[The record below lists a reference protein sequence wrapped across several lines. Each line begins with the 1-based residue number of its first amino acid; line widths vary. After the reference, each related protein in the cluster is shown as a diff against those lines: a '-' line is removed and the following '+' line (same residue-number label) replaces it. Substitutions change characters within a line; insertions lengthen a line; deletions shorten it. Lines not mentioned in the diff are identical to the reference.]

1 MALASNNPKGPAA
14 VWKHIGLYGYTVG
27 TFTADPSAIQ
37 WKSSTSSKQQNE
49 VVTTRLIPG
58 RTITSAL
65 WTIFGRSAHI
75 RISAQKNSGTNTEA
89 NDKYLSYEL
98 RFDGFPPSDFDKLKS
113 VFSSLYNVDLL
124 KHTLSAS
131 GASFGKTDISGRHLV
146 FRQCIV
152 DEEEEEG
159 EDGDEMLSIDLGE
172 VSQCVLPGNN
182 RNEIELQFHES
193 DINEKG
199 TDQLVQIRF
208 YVPPS
213 AGGESDGD
221 GDNDPDA
228 STAAEL
234 FQQKIMTKAS
244 IKNTTGNIIA
254 ELDESKGTF
263 LTPRGR
269 YTIELYDSF
278 MRMRGNKYDYKIKY
292 DDISKLFLLPKSDE
306 VHMAFVIALDRP
318 IRQGQQRYQF
328 LVLQTTKEQSE
339 LHINLDEE
347 TLAKEYRSELQPV
360 MTGSLSNLVAKTFKV
375 ITGKRVFIPGKFV
388 NSNTQPCVKCAL
400 RANDGHLYPLEKQL
414 IFIHK
419 PPVLIRFSDIE
430 SVEFQRYAGGQGST
444 RNFDLSVTLTSD
456 AAGDTIASKEYTF
469 SGIDRSD
476 YAPLFSFLSNKKIQI
491 QNSYDDA
498 KSASA
503 LAGAV
508 QQEEM
513 RRMQAEMAD
522 EGSSGEDDDDYNE
535 GQNSSESDSS
545 ASGSDSDEDLAEVVD
560 ESDLDTPIKKKSKKE
575 KVKEKSSSKY
585 APSAPK
591 TKQGV
596 RGSESKKRK
605 SLSSTT
611 PPSQKADS
619 SSSSKKKSKKDKNAP
634 KKPLT
639 SYMLFMSTMRSK
651 IKEQNPDMNFA
662 DLSRAVA
669 KDFKALTPDGK
680 QKYEDMAK
688 ADKERYAN
696 EMKNYTPPSD
706 EEVDEKRKKDPNAP
720 KRGLTAYNFFC
731 REMREKVK
739 EENPDASFGDL
750 SRIVGGKYKSLS
762 EEELKK
768 WNAKAKLDQ
777 VRYKEEMKD
786 YVPAKN
792 TSSGKKSK
800 PIKDKNAPKKNL
812 TSYLLFAGV
821 NREKIKQKNPDLSF
835 ADLSRSVGQQFK
847 SLSAED
853 REKWNARAEKDKERY
868 TQEMKEYQKKKA
880 AETAA
885 TAAASSSEEESDG
898 DGSSS
903 EEESGSGGG
912 GSGSDSDDS
921 NSS

>member
-1 MALASNNPKGPAA
+1 MALASNNPKGPVA

-27 TFTADPSAIQ
+27 TFTTDPSAIQ
-37 WKSSTSSKQQNE
+37 WKSSTKQQNE
-49 VVTTRLIPG
+49 IVTTRLVPG

-65 WTIFGRSAHI
+65 WTIFGRSAHV
-75 RISAQKNSGTNTEA
+75 RIQAQKNSQTNTDA
-89 NDKYLSYEL
+89 NDKYSMYEL
-98 RFDGFPPSDFDKLKS
+98 RFDGFPPSDFEKLKE
-113 VFSSLYNVDLL
+113 VFSNLYDVDLL
-124 KHTLSAS
+124 KHTLSSS

-146 FRQCIV
+146 YRQCIV

-193 DINEKG
+193 DTIEAG

-208 YVPPS
+208 YVPPN
-213 AGGESDGD
+213 APTESDGED
-221 GDNDPDA
+221 DPDA

-244 IKNTTGNIIA
+244 IKNTTGNVIA

-269 YTIELYDSF
+269 YVIELYDSF
-278 MRMRGNKYDYKIKY
+278 LRMRGNKYDYKINY

-328 LVLQTTKEQSE
+328 LVLQTSKEQST
-339 LHINLDEE
+339 LNINLDEE
-347 TLAKEYRSELQPV
+347 TLAKEYKNELQPV

-400 RANDGHLYPLEKQL
+400 RANEGHLYPLEKQL

-456 AAGDTIASKEYTF
+456 AAGDNIGTKEYTF

-491 QNSYDDA
+491 QNSFDDA
-498 KSASA
+498 GNQSSA

-508 QQEEM
+508 QQEEI

-522 EGSSGEDDDDYNE
+522 EGSSGEDDDDYAE
-535 GQNSSESDSS
+535 GQGSSESDSS
-545 ASGSDSDEDLAEVVD
+545 VSGSDSDEDLAEVVE
-560 ESDLDTPIKKKSKKE
+560 ESDLDIPVKKKSKKI
-575 KVKEKSSSKY
+575 KEEESSSKY
-585 APSAPK
+585 APTTPK
-591 TKQGV
+591 SREGV
-596 RGSESKKRK
+596 RSDKKRK
-605 SLSSTT
+605 SVATPTSSK
-611 PPSQKADS
+611 KAE
-619 SSSSKKKSKKDKNAP
+619 SSSSKKKSKKDSNAP

-639 SYMLFMSTMRSK
+639 SYMLFMSSQRSK
-651 IKEQNPDMNFA
+651 IKEQNPDMSFA
-662 DLSRAVA
+662 DLSRQVA
-669 KDFKALTPDGK
+669 SEFKKLTPDGK

-688 ADKERYAN
+688 KDKERYNN

-706 EEVDEKRKKDPNAP
+706 EEDEKPKNKKDPKAP
-720 KRGLTAYNFFC
+720 KKGLTAYNFFC
-731 REMREKVK
+731 KEMREVVK
-739 EENPDASFGDL
+739 KENPDASFGEL
-750 SRIVGGKYKSLS
+750 SKLVGEKYKSLT
-762 EEELKK
+762 EEEQKK
-768 WNAKAKLDQ
+768 WDAKAVKDKA
-777 VRYKEEMKD
+777 RYAEEMKD
-786 YVPAKN
+786 YTPSKS
-792 TSSGKKSK
+792 TSSSGKKSK

-812 TSYLLFAGV
+812 SSYMLYANA
-821 NREKIKQKNPDLSF
+821 NRDKIKEKNPDISF
-835 ADLSRSVGQQFK
+835 GDMGRLIGQKFK
-847 SLSAED
+847 SLSTED
-853 REKWNARAEKDKERY
+853 REKWDARARKDKERY
-868 TQEMKEYQKKKA
+868 KQEMAAYEQKKA
-880 AETAA
+880 AEQAA
-885 TAAASSSEEESDG
+885 AAASSSEEEESEEENA
-898 DGSSS
+898 SNS
-903 EEESGSGGG
+903 EEESGSG
-912 GSGSDSDDS
+912 SDSDGSDSS
-921 NSS
+921 